1 MTFIYPDMKQC
12 IGLVVIALGV
22 MLTSCEK
29 TINFRPNNSEPLI
42 VIEASIENN
51 QAPIVKLS
59 QSLNYFSQIS
69 PDLLANSFIR
79 NAEVTISNGTKTHR
93 LKEYS
98 VPVGNGY
105 AYYYY
110 STDSSNLSTAFV
122 GEFGKGYSLSVKA
135 NEREYTAT
143 TTIPVLAK
151 KIDSLWWYQAPNH
164 PGPANVIL
172 MGRFVDPPGLGNYTR
187 YYTQVNGWFVFPG
200 LNSVY
205 DDQLTDGKTY
215 NFQIEK
221 GVDRNNGINLEE
233 YAFFNHSD
241 SITVK
246 YCNIDKATF
255 DFWRT
260 MEYSY
265 TNIGNPFAAP
275 NKVLSNIKG
284 GGLGYFGGYAAQ
296 YISIEIPQ

>member
-1 MTFIYPDMKQC
+1 MKQC
-12 IGLVVIALGV
+12 IGLVVMALGA

-29 TINFRPNNSEPLI
+29 TINFRPDNSEPLI
-42 VIEASIENN
+42 VIEATIEND
-51 QAPIVKLS
+51 QAPVVILS
-59 QSLNYFSQIS
+59 QSLNYFSQIT
-69 PDLLANSFIR
+69 PDLLANSFVR
-79 NAEVTISNGTKTHR
+79 KAEITISNGSKTHR

-98 VPVGNGY
+98 VPIGNGY

-122 GEFGKGYSLSVKA
+122 GEFGKGYSLSVKV

-143 TTIPVLAK
+143 TTIPYLTK
-151 KIDSLWWYQAPNH
+151 KIDSLWWEPAPNH
-164 PGPANVIL
+164 PNPVKVVL

-187 YYTQVNGWFVFPG
+187 YFTQVDGLLFYPG
-200 LNSVY
+200 LTSVN

-221 GVDRNNGINLEE
+221 GVDRNNGINLQE
-233 YAFFNHSD
+233 YTFFDHGD
-241 SITVK
+241 SVVVK

-265 TNIGNPFAAP
+265 SNIGNPFAAP
-275 NKVLSNIKG
+275 NKVISNING

-296 YISIEIPQ
+296 YKSYKIPQ